1 MKTKLLIAFAI
12 LKTCCSFAQIN
23 SFAPLGATWYYDHT
37 YFFGSNINDY
47 AKLNVVGDT
56 IIEGKACTIVFIENA
71 YVYAAEFPDSIF
83 LHFDS
88 GKVYRYFDQYDVWG
102 LQYDFNALAGDTLEI
117 YGMAFSLLD
126 SFPVVVDS
134 VGSININSHDLKTQT
149 YRSLFLNWEY
159 DQKVFEG
166 IGGTV
171 FLFPKYTVAENTII
185 GLRCYEDS
193 IIGFYNTGLVS
204 TCDTILYLGLSSP
217 TQIDRVTISP
227 TIVNTS
233 FNINNASDEKIRID
247 ILNLSGYLVNA
258 IEVTAK
264 QQEFIR
270 TAHWANGV
278 YIIKIQMQSGRMTET
293 KLVKIYSP

>member
-1 MKTKLLIAFAI
+1 MKTKLLIAVALF
-12 LKTCCSFAQIN
+12 KVYCSFAQIN
-23 SFAPLGATWYYDHT
+23 SFAPVGATWYYDHT

-47 AKLNVVGDT
+47 AKLDAVGDT
-56 IIEGKACTIVFIENA
+56 IIEGKACTVVFIENA
-71 YVYAAEFPDSIF
+71 YVYAAEFPDSIY

-102 LQYDFNALAGDTLEI
+102 LQYDFNAQAGDTLEI
-117 YGMAFSLLD
+117 YGMAFNLLD

-159 DQKVFEG
+159 DQKVLEG

-204 TCDTILYLGLSSP
+204 SCDTILYLGLSSP

-227 TIVNTS
+227 TIARTY
-233 FNINNASDEKIRID
+233 FNVKNSSDEKIRID
-247 ILNLSGYLVNA
+247 IINSSGYLLNV
-258 IEVTAK
+258 IEVPVK
-264 QQEFIR
+264 QQEIIS
-270 TAHWANGV
+270 TTHWVNGV
-278 YIIKIQMQSGRMTET
+278 YIIKIRMQSGRMAET
-293 KLVKIYSP
+293 KLIKLSSS